1 MSKKPPPLKKV
12 NLLQV
17 AKRIFAI
24 LDAKQKRKWWLIILA
39 ILINSALDVIGL
51 AAILPVIGVAQDP
64 EMVQSNEYLA
74 KIYEMGGFT
83 EPDHL
88 LLFLII
94 TVLVLFL
101 LKNLAGLYIVWIQ
114 TGFSYGLAT
123 NLSRRQFL
131 YYYDRGFQFV
141 REIDTGNYIT
151 NVRRIPALFAVGVVL
166 PLIYFISEL
175 VVVVFILGAVA
186 VAADY
191 RLLLMLGGVVG
202 AGFGITYRATKNKV
216 AKLGNEK
223 RTVAPDTLTRMNESL
238 RGFSDI
244 TIFNKVQ
251 HFLGN
256 YLNLQYREN
265 QISRLEQFYRMIPKK
280 TNEFIAIVGIVIV
293 FLFGIFLSDDRSGL
307 FILLGGMAVAAY
319 RLMPSMNRILATLM
333 AIKAHTYTLDILKDL
348 QGFDP
353 EEAPTPPAIQWKNDI
368 EFRNLGFS
376 YEKDQPVLKSVNLK
390 IQKGE
395 LVGFIGESGSGKT
408 TLMRILLRLLKED
421 QGNIYIDGA
430 PIDAKNEANWRSGL
444 GYVQQDV
451 FILEGSLSENVAFG
465 EKPENVDRDKVMTC
479 LKKASLDGFVAEL
492 EEGID
497 TYIGEMGSK
506 LSGGQKQR
514 LAIARSLYKNAEV
527 FVFDEATS
535 ALDSET
541 EMAITESIAKL
552 AEEDKTIFI
561 IAHRITTLKDCTR
574 IFELAK
580 GEIIGEYQYEALLKA
595 KLGLV
600 KDDE

>member
-1 MSKKPPPLKKV
+1 M

-17 AKRIFAI
+17 AGRIFSI
-24 LDAKQKRKWWLIILA
+24 LDKKQKRNWWFIILA

-51 AAILPVIGVAQDP
+51 AAILPVIGVAQEPDI
-64 EMVQSNEYLA
+64 VNTNEYLNKA
-74 KIYEMGGFT
+74 YTMLGFA
-83 EPDHL
+83 EPDHF
-88 LLFLII
+88 LLFLIL

-101 LKNLAGLYIVWIQ
+101 VKNLAGLYIVWIQ

-123 NLSRRQFL
+123 SLSRRQFL

-151 NVRRIPALFAVGVVL
+151 NIRRIPALFAVGVVL

-175 VVVVFILGAVA
+175 VVVIFILGAIA

-202 AGFGITYRATKNKV
+202 AGFLVTYRATKNKV

-251 HFLGN
+251 HFLNN
-256 YLNLQYREN
+256 YLNLQWREN

-293 FLFGIFLSDDRSGL
+293 FLFGIFISDDRGGL
-307 FILLGGMAVAAY
+307 FVLLGGMAVAAY

-348 QGFDP
+348 KGYHP
-353 EEAPTPPAIQWKNDI
+353 EAAPSPPPIPLHKEV
-368 EFRNLGFS
+368 EFKNLGFS
-376 YEKDQPVLKSVNLK
+376 YEEGQPVLSDINVKV
-390 IQKGE
+390 QKGE

-408 TLMRILLRLLKED
+408 TLMRILLRLLTED
-421 QGNIYIDGA
+421 KGHLVVDGTVIDES
-430 PIDAKNEANWRSGL
+430 NTANWRAGL

-451 FILEGSLSENVAFG
+451 FILEGSLLENVAFG
-465 EKPENVDRDKVMTC
+465 EQPEKVDREKVMSC
-479 LKKASLDGFVAEL
+479 LKKASLDGFVSEL
-492 EEGID
+492 EKGID

-514 LAIARSLYKNAEV
+514 LAIARSLYKDAEV

-535 ALDSET
+535 ALDPET

-561 IAHRITTLKDCTR
+561 IAHRITTLKDCNR
-574 IFELAK
+574 IYELAK
-580 GEIIGEYQYEALLKA
+580 GEVVKVYQYEELLKA

-600 KDDE
+600 KDSE